1 MQNRKIGGD
10 FHTFQ
15 ICRFAK
21 VQKGHFFAFFC
32 IFFFYLGACALSRSF
47 DVVASSCATSL
58 LKWAK
63 TNWCTAS
70 VNRSGPEIPGI
81 RNPMACA
88 DLRAPSSP
96 GLSIDCVV
104 AGAAS
109 IVWSGAPESEPAAPG
124 LLLIALPLEG
134 RMYSEARCPRVGAG
148 GAGLV
153 C

>member
-104 AGAAS
+104 AGGRIYS
-109 IVWSGAPESEPAAPG
+109 LVW
-124 LLLIALPLEG
+124 
-134 RMYSEARCPRVGAG
+134 RPRVGAG

-153 C
+153 IDCVAVGRPHV